1 MYELYKINND
11 VNNRV
16 FLGRSGQPDQF
27 ENHLKL
33 LNKGQHYNNLLQKDF
48 NNGVTYD
55 YEVLKKSDSPTDIAV
70 SAIERINDGNL
81 LNPLYGYNTFF
92 DKEGLNSRTAKLSLF
107 DEDII
112 TFFLL
117 HNKDKILTLKK
128 FNINNNVF
136 KYRLK
141 RNGVLTGQKILI
153 SSYKALYIYAMQ
165 IVALSPKPLTAAQ
178 IQCELFNRFDVSKR
192 LMTNAHKISKNLR
205 KCGIHSVRINNFLY
219 YEVQ

>member
-1 MYELYKINND
+1 MYELYKISND
-11 VNNRV
+11 VNNRI

-112 TFFLL
+112 KNYKSFDDQFTRIDVNFEQG
-117 HNKDKILTLKK
+117 NETQI
-128 FNINNNVF
+128 FN
-136 KYRLK
+136 
-141 RNGVLTGQKILI
+141 
-153 SSYKALYIYAMQ
+153 A
-165 IVALSPKPLTAAQ
+165 PKWEQ
-178 IQCELFNRFDVSKR
+178 
-192 LMTNAHKISKNLR
+192 
-205 KCGIHSVRINNFLY
+205 
-219 YEVQ
+219 